1 MGIYE
6 PYVKADNA
14 KKKGT
19 FTPRPEQS
27 DAIDRAFKYFKKN
40 DGKGAEFLWNAKM
53 RFGKTVCALWLIEKL
68 NNELRKKKVL
78 IVTHRPVVNASWYG
92 DFKKLFKDSL
102 DDYSYGTAKE
112 TDDES
117 SMKGFYDISGDAKS
131 GKCVLFFASMQYLRL
146 SKLVGGKDDSQE
158 KKDILNYDWDLVI
171 IDEAHEGT
179 QTELGEG
186 VINYLHKDKAF
197 MLHLSGTPFNLL
209 EKFKAEQIY
218 NWDYIKEQQYKR
230 QWDED
235 HKNKKAKASPGFF
248 EDEEDEVNPYRELPQ
263 MEILTF
269 RLGDMIDE
277 QTIQD
282 AATGKFSFTEF
293 FRVKNGHDVPKEERG
308 KFLHEEQVLA
318 FVKKLFTTSP
328 DSHYP
333 FSNDE
338 YRKCFRH
345 TLWVVPGVKEAQA
358 LKRLLEDESKTPLKR
373 LGFKVVN
380 VAGNSDDD
388 EQRSDALE
396 KVLKTIGIDEKN
408 DIDNSGQTRTITLS
422 CGRLTTGVTVRPWT
436 AVLYLK
442 GSDTT
447 SASTYMQTI
456 FRVQSPHTLNG
467 MMKSKCYVFDFAPER
482 ALTMMAETA
491 KYSRAFERKEK
502 KGEKK
507 QKSVIDQEDKDKM
520 KELLAECPIYET
532 SNGAPIITQGKM
544 KPIDCDR
551 LFSQLNSVY
560 VDKVVR
566 NGFDHPSLYNYNEFL
581 KLDLEDEFNLNYIDS
596 MFGDEGKSGKAG
608 DGKEVVVN
616 TQDDLTPE
624 QKAALEKERQEREA
638 EAKKAREEAKK
649 KYEEKLAKMT
659 PEEREAFL
667 KEKEE
672 HARKLKLIHQSK
684 DKLTGLSKRIPLM
697 MYGANVE
704 DFKEVTI
711 DNFTNKRFI
720 DDESW
725 NEFMPKGVSRELFK
739 KLSKFYNAD
748 VFKDA
753 GVKIRQLALEAD
765 NMKVEER
772 IARIAQIFKWFKN
785 PDKETVLTPW
795 EVVNRHMSSTLGGYT
810 FFEDDFKTPCIKVD
824 EKTGDI
830 ISTQEPRFV
839 DQGSVTKE
847 IFGDGTLG
855 NIDEK
860 AGKINTKILEINS
873 KTGLYPLYVAYSL
886 YRHLLPVYASEKGLM
901 ADNPEDYSAEDEQV
915 IWDEVVKNNLYVI
928 CNTKMAERIT
938 RRTLVGFRKNSDGN
952 DIKLHVKQDKL
963 ITRANEDREALV
975 SDILNEAYWTNNKM
989 KKNNIIFNAVVGNPP
1004 YQETSNVNNKQAPI
1018 YHHFYDLSES
1028 LSDIYTLISPAR
1040 FLFNAGL
1047 TPTKWNKKMLS
1058 DPHLKVVYY
1067 NQDATICFPNT
1078 DIKGGITITIH
1089 NKKENYGAIKKF
1101 VSNNFLESLA
1111 SKFTQDSKN
1120 NLSKIVFSG
1129 RSDLK
1134 FNDNFLKAYPNS
1146 KEDRVAYMRIKRPA
1160 IRGLGPNEEYELK
1173 SSTFEALPYIF
1184 EDSVEDKNAYYHLL
1198 GLVGAKREWKYIR
1211 KEYMS
1216 PRYPQK
1222 NNIEKY
1228 KVMIPESNGSGEL
1241 GEPLGKFEIGYPGDS
1256 STTTFIG
1263 IGSFDTLEEAQNCEK
1278 YLKSKL
1284 VRCLL
1289 GILKITQHNP
1299 QATWAYVPMQDFTK
1313 NSNID
1318 WSQTVAEIDKQLY
1331 KIYGLDKPTEE
1342 GYDLVKFI
1350 EEKVTPMD

>member
-14 KKKGT
+14 KKKGK

-40 DGKGAEFLWNAKM
+40 AGKGAEFLWNAKM

-92 DFKKLFKDSL
+92 DFRNLFKDSL
-102 DDYSYGTAKE
+102 NQYSYGTAKE

-117 SMKGFYDISGDAKS
+117 SMKDFYDISRDAES

-146 SKLVGGKDDSQE
+146 SKLVGGKQDDSKE
-158 KKDILNYDWDLVI
+158 KEDILNYDWDLVI

-235 HKNKKAKASPGFF
+235 HNNKKAKASPGFF

-293 FRVKNGHDVPKEERG
+293 FRVKTGHDVPKEERG

-388 EQRSDALE
+388 EQRSDALD
-396 KVLKTIGIDEKN
+396 KVLKAIGIDGKN

-507 QKSVIDQEDKDKM
+507 QKSVIDAEDKEQMAKLIDV
-520 KELLAECPIYET
+520 CPIIET
-532 SNGAPIITQGKM
+532 TNGCPVIIQGKM
-544 KPIDCDR
+544 QPIDCNR

-596 MFGDEGKSGKAG
+596 MFGDEGKSGG
-608 DGKEVVVN
+608 SGGKDVVVN

-624 QKAALEKERQEREA
+624 QKAALEKERKEREEA
-638 EAKKAREEAKK
+638 AKKAREDAKK
-649 KYEEKLAKMT
+649 KYKEKLDKMT
-659 PEEREAFL
+659 PEEREKFL

-839 DQGSVTKE
+839 DQGDVTKE

-860 AGKINTKILEINS
+860 AGKINTKVLEINS

-901 ADNPEDYSAEDEQV
+901 ADNPDDYSAEDEQV

-938 RRTLVGFRKNSDGN
+938 RRTLVGFRKNSDGSE
-952 DIKLHVKQDKL
+952 IKLHVKQDKL

-975 SDILNEAYWTNNKM
+975 SDLLNEAYWTNNKM
-989 KKNNIIFNAVVGNPP
+989 KKNNIMFNAVVGNPP
-1004 YQETSNVNNKQAPI
+1004 YQIKRDNTTDTSI
-1018 YHHFYDLSES
+1018 YHIFMEVGFEV
-1028 LSDIYTLISPAR
+1028 SDIATFITPGR
-1040 FLFNAGL
+1040 FLFRAGD
-1047 TPTKWNKKMLS
+1047 TPNEFNDKVLN
-1058 DPHLKVVYY
+1058 DPHFSV
-1067 NQDATICFPNT
+1067 ICYDRDSTNFFSNVE
-1078 DIKGGITITIH
+1078 IKGGIAIT
-1089 NKKENYGAIKKF
+1089 
-1101 VSNNFLESLA
+1101 
-1111 SKFTQDSKN
+1111 
-1120 NLSKIVFSG
+1120 
-1129 RSDLK
+1129 
-1134 FNDNFLKAYPNS
+1134 
-1146 KEDRVAYMRIKRPA
+1146 MR
-1160 IRGLGPNEEYELK
+1160 
-1173 SSTFEALPYIF
+1173 
-1184 EDSVEDKNAYYHLL
+1184 DKNASINPIKTYTNYSELNDIL
-1198 GLVGAKREWKYIR
+1198 GLVTNREDFLSITTIIRHQNKFDLEALYLDKPNLREKIGSKGTEKRFTTSIFNLSEVFNNRAQNPGEILVYGIVDGNSRVTRTINKKYVAKHE
-1211 KEYMS
+1211 
-1216 PRYPQK
+1216 
-1222 NNIEKY
+1222 NIDLF
-1228 KVMIPESNGSGEL
+1228 KVIVPYSNGSGKL
-1241 GEPLGKFEIGYPGDS
+1241 GEVLSNPFVGGKNVGYTQS
-1256 STTTFIG
+1256 FI
-1263 IGSFDTLEEAQNCEK
+1263 SFGEFTDKEEAEAALK
-1278 YLKSKL
+1278 YIKTKF
-1284 VRCLL
+1284 VRSLL
-1289 GILKITQHNP
+1289 GVKKVTQHNGKE
-1299 QATWAYVPMQDFTK
+1299 TWEYVPLQDF
-1313 NSNID
+1313 SASSDID
-1318 WSQTVAEIDKQLY
+1318 WSKTIAEIDQQLY
-1331 KIYGLDKPTEE
+1331 KKYGLDKPTKD

>member
-6 PYVKADNA
+6 PYVKADGS
-14 KKKGT
+14 KKKGK

-27 DAIDRAFKYFKKN
+27 DAIERAFKYFKKN

-53 RFGKTVCALWLIEKL
+53 RFGKTVCALWLIERL
-68 NNELRKKKVL
+68 NNDLGKKKVL

-92 DFKKLFKDSL
+92 DFMHLFKDSL
-102 DDYSYGTAKE
+102 NDYSYGTAKE

-117 SMKGFYDISGDAKS
+117 SMKDFYDIRRDAKS
-131 GKCVLFFASMQYLRL
+131 EKCVLFFASMQYLRL
-146 SKLVGGKDDSQE
+146 SKLVGGKQDDSKLKE
-158 KKDILNYDWDLVI
+158 DILNYDWDLVI

-186 VINYLHKDKAF
+186 VINYLHKDKTF

-209 EKFKAEQIY
+209 DKFKSEQIY

-235 HKNKKAKASPGFF
+235 HEKKKAKASPGFF
-248 EDEEDEVNPYRELPQ
+248 DEEEVNPYRELPQ

-293 FRVKNGHDVPKEERG
+293 FRVKKGHDVPKEERG

-318 FVKKLFTTSP
+318 FIKKLCEKS
-328 DSHYP
+328 DVSHYP

-338 YRKCFRH
+338 YRNCFRH
-345 TLWVVPGVKEAQA
+345 TLWVVPGVPEAQA
-358 LKRLLEDESKTPLKR
+358 LKRLLESTPLCKNPKF
-373 LGFKVVN
+373 GFKVIN

-388 EQRSDALE
+388 EQRSNALD

-408 DIDNSGQTRTITLS
+408 NIDNSGQTRTITLS

-507 QKSVIDQEDKDKM
+507 QKSVIDAEDKEQMSKLIDV
-520 KELLAECPIYET
+520 CPIIET
-532 SNGAPIITQGKM
+532 TNGSPVIIHGKM
-544 KPIDCDR
+544 QSIDCNR

-581 KLDLEDEFNLNYIDS
+581 KLNIEDEFNLNYIDS
-596 MFGDEGKSGKAG
+596 MFGDEGKSGGSG
-608 DGKEVVVN
+608 DSKEVVVN
-616 TQDDLTPE
+616 TQDNLTPE
-624 QKAALEKERQEREA
+624 QKAALEEERKEREK
-638 EAKKAREEAKK
+638 EAKKAREDAKK
-649 KYEEKLAKMT
+649 KYKEKLEQMT

-684 DKLTGLSKRIPLM
+684 DKLSGLSKRIPLM

-810 FFEDDFKTPCIKVD
+810 FFEDDFKTPCTKVD
-824 EKTGDI
+824 EKTGEI
-830 ISTQEPRFV
+830 LSTQEPRFV
-839 DQGSVTKE
+839 DQGNVTKE

-886 YRHLLPVYASEKGLM
+886 FRHLLPVYASEKGLM
-901 ADNPEDYSAEDEQV
+901 ADNPEEYSAEDEQV

-938 RRTLVGFRKNSDGN
+938 RRTLVGFRKNSDGSE
-952 DIKLHVKQDKL
+952 IVLHVKQDKL
-963 ITRANEDREALV
+963 IKRVNEDKESLV
-975 SDILNEAYWTNNKM
+975 SDLLNEAYWSNNKKM
-989 KKNNIIFNAVVGNPP
+989 AKNIIFNAVVGNPP
-1004 YQETSNVNNKQAPI
+1004 YQIEGVSTRKTPI
-1018 YHHFYDLSES
+1018 YHLFYDLAFNLSQVATLITPGRFLYKAGQTPEEWMNKI
-1028 LSDIYTLISPAR
+1028 LSDTH
-1040 FLFNAGL
+1040 F
-1047 TPTKWNKKMLS
+1047 
-1058 DPHLKVVYY
+1058 KVVKYFPDS
-1067 NQDATICFPNT
+1067 QDVFPSV
-1078 DIKGGITITIH
+1078 DIKGGIAITYRDEKRDFGKIGFFSAFNEITSIYNIVTNH
-1089 NKKENYGAIKKF
+1089 KDFVSGEFGNLISSQGLYKFQDSVLDKYPEVVDILGKGTATKITSKVFEKANRVFTDEKLFDDSICFVGRSEGKRLYKWIKKDYIQPCDYCDKYN
-1101 VSNNFLESLA
+1101 VL
-1111 SKFTQDSKN
+1111 
-1120 NLSKIVFSG
+1120 V
-1129 RSDLK
+1129 
-1134 FNDNFLKAYPNS
+1134 P
-1146 KEDRVAYMRIKRPA
+1146 
-1160 IRGLGPNEEYELK
+1160 
-1173 SSTFEALPYIF
+1173 EA
-1184 EDSVEDKNAYYHLL
+1184 
-1198 GLVGAKREWKYIR
+1198 
-1211 KEYMS
+1211 
-1216 PRYPQK
+1216 
-1222 NNIEKY
+1222 
-1228 KVMIPESNGSGEL
+1228 NGSGTF
-1241 GEPLGKFEIGYPGDS
+1241 GEALSAPFISTPNIGNTDTFLSIGKFTEL
-1256 STTTFIG
+1256 F
-1263 IGSFDTLEEAQNCEK
+1263 EAEACLK
-1278 YLKSKL
+1278 YIKTKF
-1284 VRCLL
+1284 VRTLL
-1289 GILKITQHNP
+1289 GTLKATQHNP
-1299 QATWAYVPMQDFTK
+1299 RDTWTNVPLQDFTAT
-1313 NSNID
+1313 SDID
-1318 WSQTVAEIDKQLY
+1318 WSKSIADIDQQLY
-1331 KIYGLDKPTEE
+1331 KKYGLDKPTGE
-1342 GYDLVKFI
+1342 GYDLVRFI
-1350 EEKVTPMD
+1350 EEKVTPMN

>member
-1 MGIYE
+1 MNIYE

-14 KKKGT
+14 KKKGK

-27 DAIDRAFKYFKKN
+27 DAIEKAFKYFKKN
-40 DGKGAEFLWNAKM
+40 DGKGPEFLWNAKM
-53 RFGKTVCALWLIEKL
+53 RFGKTVCALWLIERL
-68 NNELRKKKVL
+68 NKELGKKKVL

-92 DFKKLFKDSL
+92 DFSHLFKDSL
-102 DDYSYGTAKE
+102 NQYSYGTAKE

-117 SMKGFYDISGDAKS
+117 SMKDFYDISLDAKS

-146 SKLVGGKDDSQE
+146 SNLVGGKQDDSKE
-158 KKDILNYDWDLVI
+158 KEDILNYDWDLVI

-186 VINYLHKDKAF
+186 VINYLHKEKTF

-209 EKFKAEQIY
+209 DKFKSEQIY
-218 NWDYIKEQQYKR
+218 NWDYIKEQEYKR
-230 QWDED
+230 KWDED
-235 HKNKKAKASPGFF
+235 HKNKKAKASSGFF
-248 EDEEDEVNPYRELPQ
+248 DEEEVNPYRELPQ

-269 RLGDMIDE
+269 RLDDMIDE

-293 FRVKNGHDVPKEERG
+293 FRVKTGHDVPKEERG
-308 KFLHEEQVLA
+308 KFMHEEQVLA
-318 FVKKLFTTSP
+318 FIKKLFTTSA

-388 EQRSDALE
+388 EQRSNALD
-396 KVLKTIGIDEKN
+396 KVLKTIGIDGKN
-408 DIDNSGQTRTITLS
+408 NIDNSGQTRTITLS

-491 KYSRAFERKEK
+491 KYSRAFERIVK

-507 QKSVIDQEDKDKM
+507 QKSVIDAEDKEQMSKLI
-520 KELLAECPIYET
+520 EVCPIIET
-532 SNGAPIITQGKM
+532 TNGCPVIIHGKM
-544 KPIDCDR
+544 QSIDCNR

-566 NGFDHPSLYNYNEFL
+566 NGFDHPSLYNYDEFL
-581 KLDLEDEFNLNYIDS
+581 KLDVEDELNLNYIDS
-596 MFGDEGKSGKAG
+596 MFGDEGKSGG
-608 DGKEVVVN
+608 DHGKGVVVN
-616 TQDDLTPE
+616 TQDDLSPE
-624 QKAALEKERQEREA
+624 QEAAKEQERIEREEA
-638 EAKKAREEAKK
+638 AKKAREEAKK
-649 KYEEKLAKMT
+649 RYQDKLDRMT

-711 DNFTNKRFI
+711 ENFTDKRFI

-739 KLSKFYNAD
+739 KLSRFYNAD

-765 NMKVEER
+765 SMKVEER

-810 FFEDDFKTPCIKVD
+810 FFEDDFKTPCIKID
-824 EKTGDI
+824 EKTGEI

-839 DQGSVTKE
+839 DQGDVTKE

-860 AGKINTKILEINS
+860 AGRINTKVLEINS

-886 YRHLLPVYASEKGLM
+886 YRHLLPVYASEKGLL

-928 CNTKMAERIT
+928 CNTKMAERIPAV
-938 RRTLVGFRKNSDGN
+938 LLWASAKN
-952 DIKLHVKQDKL
+952 
-963 ITRANEDREALV
+963 
-975 SDILNEAYWTNNKM
+975 
-989 KKNNIIFNAVVGNPP
+989 
-1004 YQETSNVNNKQAPI
+1004 
-1018 YHHFYDLSES
+1018 
-1028 LSDIYTLISPAR
+1028 
-1040 FLFNAGL
+1040 
-1047 TPTKWNKKMLS
+1047 PT
-1058 DPHLKVVYY
+1058 
-1067 NQDATICFPNT
+1067 
-1078 DIKGGITITIH
+1078 
-1089 NKKENYGAIKKF
+1089 
-1101 VSNNFLESLA
+1101 
-1111 SKFTQDSKN
+1111 
-1120 NLSKIVFSG
+1120 
-1129 RSDLK
+1129 
-1134 FNDNFLKAYPNS
+1134 
-1146 KEDRVAYMRIKRPA
+1146 
-1160 IRGLGPNEEYELK
+1160 
-1173 SSTFEALPYIF
+1173 
-1184 EDSVEDKNAYYHLL
+1184 
-1198 GLVGAKREWKYIR
+1198 
-1211 KEYMS
+1211 
-1216 PRYPQK
+1216 
-1222 NNIEKY
+1222 
-1228 KVMIPESNGSGEL
+1228 
-1241 GEPLGKFEIGYPGDS
+1241 
-1256 STTTFIG
+1256 
-1263 IGSFDTLEEAQNCEK
+1263 AQ
-1278 YLKSKL
+1278 
-1284 VRCLL
+1284 R
-1289 GILKITQHNP
+1289 
-1299 QATWAYVPMQDFTK
+1299 
-1313 NSNID
+1313 
-1318 WSQTVAEIDKQLY
+1318 
-1331 KIYGLDKPTEE
+1331 
-1342 GYDLVKFI
+1342 
-1350 EEKVTPMD
+1350 

>member
-1 MGIYE
+1 MRIYE
-6 PYVKADNA
+6 PYVKAESV
-14 KKKGT
+14 KKKDG
-19 FTPRPEQS
+19 FKPRPEQS
-27 DAIDRAFKYFKKN
+27 DAINSAFKYFKKN
-40 DGKGAEFLWNAKM
+40 EGKGPEFLWNAKM

-68 NNELRKKKVL
+68 NKELGKKKVL

-92 DFKKLFKDSL
+92 DFRNLFENSL
-102 DDYSYGTAKE
+102 NDYSYGTAKE

-117 SMKGFYDISGDAKS
+117 SMNDFNDICRDAEK

-146 SKLVGGKDDSQE
+146 SKLVGGKKDDSKE
-158 KKDILNYDWDLVI
+158 KEDILNYDWDLVI

-179 QTELGEG
+179 QTDLGEG
-186 VINYLHKDKAF
+186 VINYLHKNKTF

-209 EKFKAEQIY
+209 DKFKAEQIY
-218 NWDYIKEQQYKR
+218 NWDYITEQQCKR
-230 QWDED
+230 KWDED
-235 HKNKKAKASPGFF
+235 HKNKKAKASSGLF
-248 EDEEDEVNPYRELPQ
+248 DDDDGVNPYRELPQ
-263 MEILTF
+263 MEIFTF
-269 RLGDMIDE
+269 RLGEMIDE
-277 QTIQD
+277 QAIKD
-282 AATGKFSFTEF
+282 AATGEFSFTEF
-293 FRVKNGHDVPKEERG
+293 FRVKKGRDVPKEERG

-318 FVKKLFTTSP
+318 FIKKLCQTSE

-333 FSNDE
+333 FSNEE
-338 YRKCFRH
+338 YRKSFRH
-345 TLWVVPGVKEAQA
+345 TLWVVPGVQEAQA
-358 LKRLLEDESKTPLKR
+358 LKRLLEERTPLCTK
-373 LGFKVVN
+373 LDFKVVN
-380 VAGNSDDD
+380 VAGDSEDD
-388 EQRSDALE
+388 EQRSNALDR
-396 KVLKTIGIDEKN
+396 VLNAIGIDEKTGR
-408 DIDNSGQTRTITLS
+408 DDSDQTRTITLS

-456 FRVQSPHTLNG
+456 FRVQSPHSINS

-491 KYSRAFERKEK
+491 KYSRAFKRIEK

-507 QKSVIDQEDKDKM
+507 QKSVIDAEDKEQMDK
-520 KELLAECPIYET
+520 LLHECPIYET
-532 SNGAPIITQGKM
+532 SNGAPVIAQGKM
-544 KPIDCDR
+544 QSIDCDR
-551 LFSQLNSVY
+551 LFSQLNRVY

-566 NGFDHPSLYNYNEFL
+566 NGFDHPSLYNYEEFL
-581 KLDLEDEFNLNYIDS
+581 KLDIEDEFNLNYIDS
-596 MFGDEGKSGKAG
+596 MFGDEDKSSGSDNGK
-608 DGKEVVVN
+608 DVVVN
-616 TQDDLTPE
+616 TQDDLTPD
-624 QKAALEKERQEREA
+624 QKAALEKERMEREEA
-638 EAKKAREEAKK
+638 AKKAREEAKK
-649 KYEEKLAKMT
+649 KYAEKLAKMT
-659 PEEREAFL
+659 PEEREVFL

-711 DNFTNKRFI
+711 ENFTDKRFI

-753 GVKIRQLALEAD
+753 GVRIRQLALEAD
-765 NMKVEER
+765 SMKVEER

-785 PDKETVLTPW
+785 PDKETVLTRW

-810 FFEDDFKTPCIKVD
+810 FFEDDFKTPCIEVD
-824 EKTGDI
+824 EKTGEI
-830 ISTQEPRFV
+830 LRTQKPRFV
-839 DQGSVTKE
+839 DRGNITKE

-860 AGKINTKILEINS
+860 AGQISTKVLEINS

-886 YRHLLPVYASEKGLM
+886 YRNLLPVYANEKGLM
-901 ADNPEDYSAEDEQV
+901 PDDIENYSAEDEQV

-938 RRTLVGFRKNSDGN
+938 RRTLIGFRKDSFGSE
-952 DIKLHVKQDKL
+952 IELHVKQDKL
-963 ITRANEDREALV
+963 IKRARENRDSLV
-975 SDILNEAYWTNNKM
+975 TDLLNESYWTNNNM
-989 KKNNIIFNAVVGNPP
+989 KEKKIMFNAVVGNPP
-1004 YQETSNVNNKQAPI
+1004 YQETSNVNNKQPPI
-1018 YHHFYDLSES
+1018 YHYFYDLAES
-1028 LSDIYTLISPAR
+1028 LSEIYTLISPAR

-1047 TPTKWNKKMLS
+1047 TPATWNKKMLD

-1067 NQDATICFPNT
+1067 NQDAKVCFPNIE
-1078 DIKGGITITIH
+1078 IKGGVTITLH
-1089 NKKENYGAIKKF
+1089 DKKVNYGAIKKF
-1101 VSNNFLESLA
+1101 IPNETLRIIA
-1111 SKFTQDSKN
+1111 SKFTQDSEN
-1120 NLSKIVFSG
+1120 NLSKIIFSG

-1134 FNDNFLKAYPNS
+1134 FNDAFLKAFPDS
-1146 KEDRVAYMRIKRPA
+1146 KTDRVAFMRIKRPA
-1160 IRGLGPNEEYELK
+1160 IQELGPNEEYELK

-1184 EDSVEDKNAYYHLL
+1184 EDDVEDKKAYYHLL
-1198 GLVGAKREWKYIR
+1198 GLVGTKRVWKYIK
-1211 KEYMS
+1211 KEYMT
-1216 PRYPQK
+1216 PRYPHK
-1222 NNIEKY
+1222 NNIDKY

-1241 GEPLGKFEIGYPGDS
+1241 GELLGKFEIGMPGDS

-1263 IGSFDTLEEAQNCEK
+1263 VGSFDTLEEAQNCEK
-1278 YLKSKL
+1278 YLKTKL

-1299 QATWAYVPMQDFTK
+1299 QATWAYVPMQDFSASSDI
-1313 NSNID
+1313 N
-1318 WSQTVAEIDKQLY
+1318 WSKSITDIDKQLY
-1331 KIYGLDKPTEE
+1331 KKYGLDLPTEE
-1342 GYDLVKFI
+1342 GHDLVKFI
-1350 EEKVTPMD
+1350 EENVIPMD